1 MSMNLYVGN
10 LSSETTES
18 ELKDLFAQFG
28 EVESTKI
35 ITDRHSGDPKG
46 FGFVEMSSR
55 PEGEKA
61 INELNGKLLRNREI
75 TVNRARPKKPRRG
88 FGGGGRGRF

>member
-28 EVESTKI
+28 EVESAKI
-35 ITDRHSGDPKG
+35 ITDRHSGNPKG

-55 PEGEKA
+55 SEGEKA
-61 INELNGKLLRNREI
+61 ITELNGKLVHNREI
-75 TVNRARPKKPRRG
+75 AVNRARPKKPRRG
-88 FGGGGRGRF
+88 FDGGGRGRF

>member
-28 EVESTKI
+28 EVESAKI

-46 FGFVEMSSR
+46 FGFVEMSTRS
-55 PEGEKA
+55 EGEKA
-61 INELNGKLLRNREI
+61 INELNGKLVRNREI
-75 TVNRARPKKPRRG
+75 IVNRARPKKPRRG
-88 FGGGGRGRF
+88 FEGDDRGRF